1 MTVMS
6 SGNTGRK
13 QTNKQKQSVSKDC
26 GVRFSPVAALFCFAF
41 LVYIPTDN
49 RVIETL
55 RKIGKLLKSSKGK
68 REKKKKKASRK
79 LVI

>member
-1 MTVMS
+1 M
-6 SGNTGRK
+6 
-13 QTNKQKQSVSKDC
+13 
-26 GVRFSPVAALFCFAF
+26 AALFCFAF

-68 REKKKKKASRK
+68 RGKKKKKSQSEAGYIMLDVANENGK
-79 LVI
+79 LFLFCLPYAVQ